1 MVILLKFNVRTGD
14 MRKINR
20 RLKRVRK
27 LTEMTSD
34 AMMEWGKILEGD
46 MKTVAWQRGIKSFT
60 GTLYEEGIRWEQRP
74 KGHIGRLFMRL
85 YALALDAAPLGGRW
99 ISVKPSRT
107 HLLAWARQARVGELR
122 RKALL
127 VQKGKL
133 KYFSLKV
140 RGHPFIM
147 DGWRRAR
154 PKLRPIIAK
163 HVKRAIG
170 G

>member
-1 MVILLKFNVRTGD
+1 MVILLKVNVNTGD
-14 MRKINR
+14 VRKIQR

-27 LTEMTSD
+27 LPEMTSN

-46 MKTVAWQRGIKSFT
+46 MKTAAWQRGIKSFT
-60 GTLYEEGIRWEQRP
+60 GTLYEQGIRWEQMPRGYTG
-74 KGHIGRLFMRL
+74 KLFMRL

-99 ISVKPSRT
+99 VSVKPSRT
-107 HLLAWARQARVGELR
+107 HLLAWARQAQSKELR

-127 VQKGKL
+127 VQKGTL

-163 HVKRAIG
+163 YAKRVIG

>member
-1 MVILLKFNVRTGD
+1 MFLLKVNLNTGD
-14 MRKINR
+14 MRKANR
-20 RLKRVRK
+20 RLKRIRR
-27 LTEMTSD
+27 LPEMTSD

-46 MKTVAWQRGIKSFT
+46 MKTVAWQKGIKSFT

-74 KGHIGRLFMRL
+74 KGYTGRLFMRL
-85 YALALDAAPLGGRW
+85 YALALDAAPLGGKW

-107 HLLAWARQARVGELR
+107 HLVAWARQAIDGDLR

-163 HVKRAIG
+163 YAKRTIG

>member
-1 MVILLKFNVRTGD
+1 MFLLKVNLNTGD
-14 MRKINR
+14 MRKANR
-20 RLKRVRK
+20 RLKRIRR
-27 LTEMTSD
+27 LPEMTSD

-46 MKTVAWQRGIKSFT
+46 MKTVAWQKGIKSFT

-74 KGHIGRLFMRL
+74 KGYTGRLFMRL
-85 YALALDAAPLGGRW
+85 YALALDAAPLGGKW

-107 HLLAWARQARVGELR
+107 HLVAWARQAIDGDLR

-140 RGHPFIM
+140 RGHTFIM

-154 PKLRPIIAK
+154 SKLRPIIAK
-163 HVKRAIG
+163 YAKRTIG